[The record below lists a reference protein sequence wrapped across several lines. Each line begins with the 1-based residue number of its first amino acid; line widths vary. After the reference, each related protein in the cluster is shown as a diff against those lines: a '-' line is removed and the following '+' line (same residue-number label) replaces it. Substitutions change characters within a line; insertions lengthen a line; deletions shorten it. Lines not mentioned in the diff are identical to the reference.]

1 MPINKNEITKEMLE
15 KAMQCNT
22 VEDLIAYTKSEGV
35 ELTKKEA
42 QAYFDGLSESELK
55 DGVAKTS
62 QTRQRLLFHGF
73 IRLWLWNSGLCP
85 SNSLATTAN
94 FISWNDV
101 IAADGLLMSLP
112 ACIILNR
119 KIAVCTSHYH

>member
-1 MPINKNEITKEMLE
+1 ML
-15 KAMQCNT
+15 Q
-22 VEDLIAYTKSEGV
+22 
-35 ELTKKEA
+35 
-42 QAYFDGLSESELK
+42 
-55 DGVAKTS
+55 AKTS

-73 IRLWLWNSGLCP
+73 IRLRLRNSGLCP

-94 FISWNDV
+94 FISWNDA

-119 KIAVCTSHYH
+119 KIAVLLTKAFGDIIIKAFPYVSVLGML

>member
-1 MPINKNEITKEMLE
+1 ML
-15 KAMQCNT
+15 Q
-22 VEDLIAYTKSEGV
+22 
-35 ELTKKEA
+35 
-42 QAYFDGLSESELK
+42 
-55 DGVAKTS
+55 AKTS

-73 IRLWLWNSGLCP
+73 IRLWLRNSGLCP

-94 FISWNDV
+94 FISWNDA

-119 KIAVCTSHYH
+119 KIPVFLTAVDFSAAVLI